1 MPLDD
6 FQVVAKLGSG
16 VYSSVY
22 KVRRL
27 MDGQFYA
34 LKKVKLSALNQKEK

>member
-1 MPLDD
+1 MVLED

-22 KVRRL
+22 KVRRIV
-27 MDGQFYA
+27 DGQFYA
-34 LKKVKLSALNQKEK
+34 LKKVKLGSLNQREK

>member
-1 MPLDD
+1 MPIED

-27 MDGQFYA
+27 VDDQFYA
-34 LKKVKLSALNQKEK
+34 LKKVKLSSLNSK

>member
-1 MPLDD
+1 MPIDD

-27 MDGQFYA
+27 LDDQFYA
-34 LKKVKLSALNQKEK
+34 LKKVKLSSLNQKEK

>member
-1 MPLDD
+1 MPIED

-27 MDGQFYA
+27 VDDQFYA
-34 LKKVKLSALNQKEK
+34 LKKVKLSSLSSKEK